1 MAGIRQ
7 KLAWGVLLAVVSC
20 HSFAQFGG
28 GGGMGGGMG
37 GGRRGRSADTP
48 PASRANEQ
56 PTNPQAQAN
65 ALRDKLYDLRL
76 RLMITPEQTAL
87 WDAFYSKMWDIAAK
101 GTMSRP
107 ATTEDVTA
115 VELFQRRAADAK
127 DRAARLQELADALD
141 KLYAGLT
148 PEQKHTAD
156 QALTGVLP

>member
-7 KLAWGVLLAVVSC
+7 KLAWGVVLAAVSC
-20 HSFAQFGG
+20 HSFAQF
-28 GGGMGGGMG
+28 GGGMG

-48 PASRANEQ
+48 PASRSEQ
-56 PTNPQAQAN
+56 STNPQAQAN

-87 WDAFYSKMWDIAAK
+87 WDAFYNKMWDIALK

-107 ATTEDVTA
+107 ATTEDATA

-127 DRAARLQELADALD
+127 ERAARLQELADALD

>member
-7 KLAWGVLLAVVSC
+7 KLAWVVLLAVVSC

-87 WDAFYSKMWDIAAK
+87 WDAFYSKMWDIAAR

-107 ATTEDVTA
+107 ATSEDVTA

-127 DRAARLQELADALD
+127 DRAARLQELADALA